1 MKTLWSYNKNDSEM
15 FRSHIE
21 MVIERLLIKFMLL
34 EANVVP
40 LLRSCV
46 YINISQAEPFGR
58 DIVAPGLG

>member
-1 MKTLWSYNKNDSEM
+1 
-15 FRSHIE
+15 
-21 MVIERLLIKFMLL
+21 MVIERLLIKSMLL

-46 YINISQAEPFGR
+46 YINIYISQAEPFVR